1 MENPN
6 EAIAHAPLPTEKTL
20 RFRKNLLIQF
30 WRFVVINFKMIKMIR
45 KGNHSIEGKK

>member
-6 EAIAHAPLPTEKTL
+6 DSIAHAPLPTEKTL

-30 WRFVVINFKMIKMIR
+30 WRFIIINLKMLAMIR
-45 KGNHSIEGKK
+45 KGHNGK

>member
-6 EAIAHAPLPTEKTL
+6 DSIWHAPLPTEKTL

-30 WRFVVINFKMIKMIR
+30 WRFIIINLKMLAMIR
-45 KGNHSIEGKK
+45 KGHSGK